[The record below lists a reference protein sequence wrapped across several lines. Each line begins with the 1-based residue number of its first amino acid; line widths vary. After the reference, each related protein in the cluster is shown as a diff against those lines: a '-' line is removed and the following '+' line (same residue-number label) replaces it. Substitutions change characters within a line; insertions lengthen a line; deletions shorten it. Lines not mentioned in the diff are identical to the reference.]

1 MNAKTDQS
9 PSCPVGEP
17 SCNWLDELQQLRRRV
32 DELAELVS
40 HDSLTGLFNYRH
52 FSGTLPAVLERTR
65 RSLQP
70 ACLILVDL
78 DHFKNIND
86 TWGHQIGDLALK
98 HAARIMQQQ
107 VRMVDVVCRYG
118 GEEFAVIL
126 PDTQLRQAIV
136 VAERIR
142 RCIEETPLLIAE
154 DELRFTASLGIDVYM
169 PGDAHSP
176 DALIESTDKFLYE
189 AKETGRNKV
198 CHPDPSEVESQ
209 TEVSREERNAL
220 RGLFDN

>member
-1 MNAKTDQS
+1 MNGKTDQN
-9 PSCPVGEP
+9 PSCPVGES
-17 SCNWLDELQQLRRRV
+17 SCGWLDELQRLRGRV

-65 RSLQP
+65 RSLRP
-70 ACLILVDL
+70 ACLILIDL

-86 TWGHQIGDLALK
+86 NWGHHVGDLALQ
-98 HAARIMQQQ
+98 HAARVMQQQ
-107 VRMVDVVCRYG
+107 VRMVDIVCRYG

-126 PDTQLRQAIV
+126 PDTQLSQAIV

-142 RCIEETPLLIAE
+142 RSIEGTPLVIDE
-154 DELRFTASLGIDVYM
+154 GELRFTASLGVDVYM
-169 PGDAHSP
+169 PSDANSP
-176 DALIESTDKFLYE
+176 TALIESTDTFLYQ

-198 CHPDPSEVESQ
+198 CHPDLGEIESQ
-209 TEVSREERNAL
+209 TEVSREERDAL
-220 RGLFDN
+220 RGLFDK